1 MNATLSH
8 FFRLTLGLLL
18 LLTLLSSAAPLFAAD
33 AAQSVFPPS
42 PGAGEGRGGG
52 IEPID
57 VVVLLDDSGSMATCW
72 PWPREGLP
80 HNPPCQFPSVNQPS
94 DPDELRYSAARLLI
108 HLADEED
115 RIAVV
120 RFDSRAEGVGA
131 LGAMQSAGGSE
142 NRRRLAASLEAPTNY
157 YPRGYTRMDLGLAEA
172 IRLLEASRQ
181 PNRSQYVLLLTDGEP
196 TADGT
201 LPLAAQKQLI
211 RDQFEQLRAA
221 GVLVF
226 PVVLC
231 NPTSG
236 CSGEFLRDQS
246 STALVRDAATGP
258 ELLRVFSELF
268 AEMKS
273 DRSVVT
279 SRDANGSIAFTTR
292 QSQGVQEIAVV
303 SPRAA
308 LSAVRQ
314 DGNPALTASLLND
327 GNVEL
332 NAIAGSVTPGA
343 WTAETSDLSA
353 FAVIRAASYPE
364 LIFPPP
370 SALSSPASVRYYPG
384 GKQPL
389 LVVRGAGPAAG
400 EALLL
405 DGRTPIPTFGK
416 DAGGVDAL
424 GAIPYPTARDEVTI
438 QLGDDDRPLQLR
450 RTFHLEGRADLPR
463 LEIFTPR
470 PDDPGLLDDG
480 RARLQVGF
488 GPGLPVTGLVATAY
502 VSDITDNENGTP
514 VFQGAMTCIARLC
527 INADFTPAD
536 GRSYRVTFLVSAVAD
551 DTRFGDW
558 AETTLSVEPAVYLRG
573 LPSPIDLNRMPPEG
587 WPITVGAGTAE
598 EIGQL
603 TARLSLRRA
612 DTGEAVSQTALNF
625 AMDVPEEGTATGY
638 LRVEGLDLLR
648 PGDYSGEIE
657 LAATTPNGLP
667 MEVKIRPSPSLPVTL
682 NVARS
687 AARIQNPLADFGEVV
702 FDTSPGFRVDE
713 EVLLPV
719 GFEVGK
725 PFRLSAALAE
735 SNCSDLTLTTG
746 ELQPQENGFL
756 LPLRLTSR
764 TPVLPGACFGAI
776 SLSGPSADFDI
787 FPAVVDWRLLVRGLQ
802 WSVVGSLDFGDV
814 GNAGERS
821 TEPLLLRFDGNT
833 PFVVQVR
840 GIEAAGESGE
850 GITELD
856 ASYLESAAVEVTGPP
871 NADGFYEIPVELVA
885 RKAIPHDPLRGSFYS
900 GQVTLAIEGLPGEG
914 RSVPISFRSPTL
926 YQRYV
931 EWWLRPIYSL
941 PLLLCTGP
949 LTLLL
954 LLIFVARARNRG
966 YVEDEEP
973 VVTLPQP
980 DFLPE
985 PANAFVNAT
994 FVDAASAEASPS
1006 EVRWD
1011 SQWGDVDWGF
1021 GGERTPAPSP
1031 AATNGNASG
1040 TGDPWKS
1047 GW

>member
-1 MNATLSH
+1 MASLS
-8 FFRLTLGLLL
+8 T
-18 LLTLLSSAAPLFAAD
+18 AAPLFAAD
-33 AAQSVFPPS
+33 TAQTSVPTGP
-42 PGAGEGRGGG
+42 AT
-52 IEPID
+52 EPID
-57 VVVLLDDSGSMATCW
+57 VVVVLDDSGSMATCW

-80 HNPPCQFPSVNQPS
+80 STPPCNFPSVNEPS

-157 YPRGYTRMDLGLAEA
+157 LPRGYTRMDLGLAEA
-172 IRLLEASRQ
+172 IRLLEANRQ

-201 LPLAAQKQLI
+201 LPLAAQQQLI

-236 CSGEFLRDQS
+236 CSGAFLKDQS
-246 STALVRDAATGP
+246 STALVRDAANAP

-279 SRDANGSIAFTTR
+279 ARDANGSIAFTTR

-303 SPRAA
+303 SPRAS

-314 DGNPALTASLLND
+314 EGNPALTASLLND

-332 NAIAGSVTPGA
+332 NAIAGSVTPGN
-343 WTAETSDLSA
+343 WSAETSDLSA

-370 SALSSPASVRYYPG
+370 SALSSPASTRYYPA
-384 GKQPL
+384 GKEPL

-416 DAGGVDAL
+416 DASGVDAL
-424 GAIPYPTARDEVTI
+424 GAIPYSSSTGEVTI
-438 QLGDDDRPLQLR
+438 QLGDDSTPLQLR
-450 RTFHLEGRADLPR
+450 RTFRLEARADLPR
-463 LEIFTPR
+463 LEVFTPR
-470 PDDPGLLDDG
+470 ADDPGLLEDG

-488 GPGLPVTGLVATAY
+488 GPGLPVEGLAATAY
-502 VSDITDNENGTP
+502 VSDVTDDENGTP
-514 VFQGAMTCIARLC
+514 VFQGAMTCVARLC
-527 INADFTPAD
+527 INADFMPAD
-536 GRSYRVTFLVSAVAD
+536 GRSYRVTYLVSAVAD
-551 DTRFGDW
+551 GLRFGDW
-558 AETTLSVEPAVYLRG
+558 AEANLNVEPAVYLRG

-598 EIGQL
+598 EIGSL
-603 TARLSLRRA
+603 GARLVLRRA
-612 DTGEAVSQTALNF
+612 DTGETVSQAGLNF
-625 AMDVPEEGTATGY
+625 EIDVPESETATGF

-648 PGDYSGEIE
+648 PGNYTGEIE
-657 LAATTPNGLP
+657 LAATTPTGLP
-667 MEVKIRPSPSLPVTL
+667 MDVKIRPSPSLPVSLT
-682 NVARS
+682 VARS
-687 AARIQNPLADFGEVV
+687 AARLPSQIADFGEVK
-702 FDTSPGFRVDE
+702 FDTSPNFRIGQE
-713 EVLLPV
+713 ALLPV
-719 GFEVGK
+719 TFDAGK
-725 PFRLSAALAE
+725 PFRLAASLAE
-735 SNCSDLTLTTG
+735 SSCVGLSLTTG
-746 ELQPQENGFL
+746 DLRAEGERWL
-756 LPLRLTSR
+756 LPVQLISQ
-764 TPVLPGACFGAI
+764 TPVLPGGCSGQI
-776 SLSGPSADFDI
+776 SLTGPSEDFDI
-787 FPAVVDWRLLVRGLQ
+787 FPAAVAWRLQIRGVE
-802 WSVVGSLDFGDV
+802 WSVVGDLDFGDV
-814 GNAGERS
+814 GRAGERS
-821 TEPLLLRFDGNT
+821 TQPLLLRFDGST
-833 PFVVQVR
+833 PFVVQVK
-840 GIEAAGESGE
+840 GIAAAGETGD
-850 GITELD
+850 GVTQLD
-856 ASYLESAAVEVTGPP
+856 ESFLESGAIEVNGEP
-871 NADGFYEIPVELVA
+871 NADGFYEIPVGLVA
-885 RKAIPHDPLRGSFYS
+885 RKTIPQDPLRGSFYS
-900 GQVTLAIEGLPGEG
+900 GDLTLGIEGLPGEG
-914 RSVPISFRSPTL
+914 RPVAISFRSPTL

-931 EWWLRPIYSL
+931 EWWLRPVYSL
-941 PLLLCTGP
+941 PWLLCSGP
-949 LTLLL
+949 LSLLL

-966 YVEDEEP
+966 YVEEAEP

-980 DFLPE
+980 EFAPE
-985 PANAFVNAT
+985 PQNAFVNSS

-1006 EVRWD
+1006 EVRWE
-1011 SQWGDVDWGF
+1011 SQWGNVDWGF
-1021 GGERTPAPSP
+1021 GGEQRTPAPS
-1031 AATNGNASG
+1031 ATAWSSNGSANGA
-1040 TGDPWKS
+1040 GDPWKS

>member
-1 MNATLSH
+1 MNATFSH
-8 FFRLTLGLLL
+8 LFKVILGFALLL
-18 LLTLLSSAAPLFAAD
+18 ASLGSAAPLFAAD
-33 AAQSVFPPS
+33 SAQTSVPTGP
-42 PGAGEGRGGG
+42 AT
-52 IEPID
+52 EPID

-80 HNPPCQFPSVNQPS
+80 TTPPCNFPSVNQPS

-120 RFDSRAEGVGA
+120 RFDSQAEGVGA

-172 IRLLEASRQ
+172 IRLLEANRQ

-201 LPLAAQKQLI
+201 LPLAAQKETI
-211 RDQFEQLRAA
+211 RDQFEQLQAA

-236 CSGEFLRDQS
+236 CSGEFLKDQS
-246 STALVRDAATGP
+246 STALVRDAANAP

-332 NAIAGSVTPGA
+332 NAIAGSVTPGN
-343 WTAETSDLSA
+343 WSAETSDLSA

-370 SALSSPASVRYYPG
+370 SALSSPASTRYYPA

-424 GAIPYPTARDEVTI
+424 GAIPYSTASNEVVI
-438 QLGDDDRPLQLR
+438 QLGDDATPLQLR
-450 RTFHLEGRADLPR
+450 RTFRLEGRADLPR
-463 LEIFTPR
+463 LEVFTPR

-480 RARLQVGF
+480 RARLQAGF
-488 GPGLPVTGLVATAY
+488 GPGLPVEGLVATAY
-502 VSDITDNENGTP
+502 VSDITDDENGVP
-514 VFQGAMTCIARLC
+514 VFQAAMTCVSRLC

-536 GRSYRVTFLVSAVAD
+536 GRSYRVTYLVSAVAD
-551 DTRFGDW
+551 GVRFGDW
-558 AETTLSVEPAVYLRG
+558 AEANLNVEPAVYLRG
-573 LPSPIDLNRMPPEG
+573 LPSPIDLNRMPAEG

-603 TARLSLRRA
+603 TARLVLRRA
-612 DTGEAVSQTALNF
+612 DTGEAVSQAALNF
-625 AMDVPEEGTATGY
+625 AIDVPESDTATGY
-638 LRVEGLDLLR
+638 LRVDGLDLLR

-667 MEVKIRPSPSLPVTL
+667 MDVKIRPSPVLPVAL
-682 NVARS
+682 SVARS
-687 AARIQNPLADFGEVV
+687 AARVQSQVADFGEVK
-702 FDTSPGFRVDE
+702 FNTSPNFRINE
-713 EVLLPV
+713 ETLLPV
-719 GFEVGK
+719 TFDAGK
-725 PFRLSAALAE
+725 PFRLTASLAE
-735 SNCSDLTLTTG
+735 SSCVGLSLTSGDLRAEG
-746 ELQPQENGFL
+746 DRWL
-756 LPLRLTSR
+756 LPVQLVSQ
-764 TPVLPGACFGAI
+764 TPVLPGGCFGQI
-776 SLSGPSADFDI
+776 SLSGPSEDFDI
-787 FPAVVDWRLLVRGLQ
+787 FPSSVEWRLQIRGVE
-802 WSVVGSLDFGDV
+802 WSVVGDLNFGDV
-814 GNAGERS
+814 GQAGERS
-821 TEPLLLRFDGNT
+821 TQPLLLRFDGST
-833 PFVVQVR
+833 PFVVQVE
-840 GIEAAGESGE
+840 GIAAAGETGD

-856 ASYLESAAVEVTGPP
+856 ESFLESASIEVNGAP
-871 NADGFYEIPVELVA
+871 NADGFYEIPVALVA
-885 RKAIPHDPLRGSFYS
+885 RKSIPQDPLRGSFYS
-900 GQVTLAIEGLPGEG
+900 GDIVLGIEGLPGEG
-914 RSVPISFRSPTL
+914 RSVPISFRSPTA

-966 YVEDEEP
+966 YAEDEEP

-985 PANAFVNAT
+985 PANAFINAS
-994 FVDAASAEASPS
+994 FVDAASAEANSS
-1006 EVRWD
+1006 ETNWE
-1011 SQWGDVDWGF
+1011 SQWGNTDWGF
-1021 GGERTPAPSP
+1021 GGNSERTPAPSP
-1031 AATNGNASG
+1031 AATNGTASG
-1040 TGDPWKS
+1040 AGDPWKS

>member
-1 MNATLSH
+1 MNAKLLYLS
-8 FFRLTLGLLL
+8 RLILGLSLL
-18 LLTLLSSAAPLFAAD
+18 LFALSNAAPLFAAD
-33 AAQSVFPPS
+33 AAQTAVPTGP
-42 PGAGEGRGGG
+42 AT
-52 IEPID
+52 EPID

-80 HNPPCQFPSVNQPS
+80 TTPPCNFPSVNQPS

-108 HLADEED
+108 HLADEAD

-120 RFDSRAEGVGA
+120 RFDSQAEGVGA

-172 IRLLEASRQ
+172 IRLLDATRQ

-201 LPLAAQKQLI
+201 LPLAAQKQTI

-236 CSGEFLRDQS
+236 CSGAFLKDQS
-246 STALVRDAATGP
+246 STALVRDAANAP

-332 NAIAGSVTPGA
+332 NAIAGSVTPGN
-343 WTAETSDLSA
+343 WSAETSDLSA

-364 LIFPPP
+364 LLFPPP
-370 SALSSPASVRYYPG
+370 SALSSPASTRYYPA

-424 GAIPYPTARDEVTI
+424 GAIPYSTASNEVVI
-438 QLGDDDRPLQLR
+438 QLGDDATPLQLR

-463 LEIFTPR
+463 LEVFTPR

-480 RARLQVGF
+480 RARLQAGF
-488 GPGLPVTGLVATAY
+488 GPGLPVEGLVATAY
-502 VSDITDNENGTP
+502 VSDITDDENGVP
-514 VFQGAMTCIARLC
+514 VFQGTMTCIARLC

-536 GRSYRVTFLVSAVAD
+536 GRSYRVTYLVSAVAD
-551 DTRFGDW
+551 GVRFGDW
-558 AETTLSVEPAVYLRG
+558 AEATLNVEPAVYLRG
-573 LPSPIDLNRMPPEG
+573 LPSPIDLNRMPAGG

-598 EIGQL
+598 EIGTL

-612 DTGEAVSQTALNF
+612 DTGEAVSQAALNF
-625 AMDVPEEGTATGY
+625 EIDVPESDTATGY

-648 PGDYSGEIE
+648 PGDYTGEIE
-657 LAATTPNGLP
+657 LAATTPTGLP
-667 MEVKIRPSPSLPVTL
+667 MDVKIRPAPLLPVSL
-682 NVARS
+682 SVARS
-687 AARIQNPLADFGEVV
+687 AARVQSQVADFGEVK
-702 FDTSPGFRVDE
+702 FNTSPNFRINE
-713 EVLLPV
+713 ETRLPV
-719 GFEVGK
+719 TFDAGK
-725 PFRLSAALAE
+725 PFRLTAALAE
-735 SNCSDLTLTTG
+735 SSCVGLSLTSGDLQADG
-746 ELQPQENGFL
+746 DRWL
-756 LPLRLTSR
+756 LPVQLVSQ
-764 TPVLPGACFGAI
+764 TPVLPGGCSGQIVLA
-776 SLSGPSADFDI
+776 GPSEDFDI
-787 FPAVVDWRLLVRGLQ
+787 FPPTVEWRLQIRGVE
-802 WSVVGSLDFGDV
+802 WSVVGDLNFGDV
-814 GNAGERS
+814 GRAGERS
-821 TEPLLLRFDGNT
+821 TQPLLLRFDGST
-833 PFVVQVR
+833 PFVVQVE
-840 GIEAAGESGE
+840 GIAAAGETGD

-856 ASYLESAAVEVTGPP
+856 ESFLESASIEVNGQP
-871 NADGFYEIPVELVA
+871 NADGFYEIPVALVA
-885 RKAIPHDPLRGSFYS
+885 RKAIPQDPLRGSFYS
-900 GQVTLAIEGLPGEG
+900 GDITLGIEGLPGAG
-914 RSVPISFRSPTL
+914 RSVAISFRSPTA

-949 LTLLL
+949 LSLLL

-966 YVEDEEP
+966 YGEEEEP
-973 VVTLPQP
+973 LVTLPQP

-994 FVDAASAEASPS
+994 FVDAASAETASA
-1006 EVRWD
+1006 ETNWE
-1011 SQWGDVDWGF
+1011 SQWGNTEWGF
-1021 GGERTPAPSP
+1021 GGGAQRPPVSSP

-1040 TGDPWKS
+1040 AGDPWKS

>member
-1 MNATLSH
+1 MNAKRLH
-8 FFRLTLGLLL
+8 LFRLILGLSLLLATLGN
-18 LLTLLSSAAPLFAAD
+18 TAPGFAAP
-33 AAQSVFPPS
+33 AAQTALPTGP
-42 PGAGEGRGGG
+42 AT
-52 IEPID
+52 EPID

-80 HNPPCQFPSVNQPS
+80 HSPPCTFPSVNQPS
-94 DPDELRYSAARLLI
+94 DPEELRYSAARLLI

-131 LGAMQSAGGSE
+131 LGAMQTAGGSE
-142 NRRRLAASLEAPTNY
+142 NRRRLAGSLEAPTNY
-157 YPRGYTRMDLGLAEA
+157 LPRGYTRMDLGLAEA
-172 IRLLEASRQ
+172 IRLLEANRQ

-201 LPLAAQKQLI
+201 LPLAAQKQSI
-211 RDQFEQLRAA
+211 NEQFEQLRAA

-236 CSGEFLRDQS
+236 CSGEFLKDQS
-246 STALVRDAATGP
+246 STALVRDAANAP

-279 SRDANGSIAFTTR
+279 NRDANGSIAFTTR
-292 QSQGVQEIAVV
+292 QSQGVQEIALV

-314 DGNPALTASLLND
+314 EGNPALTASLLND

-332 NAIAGSVTPGA
+332 NVINGGAVSPGG
-343 WTAETSDLSA
+343 WTAESSDLSA

-400 EALLL
+400 EPLLL
-405 DGRTPIPTFGK
+405 DGRTPIPAFGK

-424 GAIPYPTARDEVTI
+424 GAIPYSGGADSVTI
-438 QLGDDDRPLQLR
+438 QLGDDNRPLQLR
-450 RTFHLEGRADLPR
+450 RTFRLEGRADLPR
-463 LEIFTPR
+463 LEVFTPR
-470 PDDPGLLDDG
+470 ADDPGLLEDG

-488 GPGLPVTGLVATAY
+488 GPGLPVEGLAATAY
-502 VSDITDNENGTP
+502 VSDITEDENGVP
-514 VFQGAMTCIARLC
+514 VFQGAMTCVARLC
-527 INADFTPAD
+527 INADFVPTD
-536 GRSYRVTFLVSAVAD
+536 GRSYRVTYLVSALAD
-551 DTRFGDW
+551 GVRFGDW
-558 AETTLSVEPAVYLRG
+558 AEATLAVEPAVYLRG
-573 LPSPIDLNRMPPEG
+573 LPSPIDLNRMPAEG
-587 WPITVGAGTAE
+587 WPVTVGAGTAE
-598 EIGQL
+598 EIGSL

-612 DTGEAVSQTALNF
+612 DTGEEVRQAALNF
-625 AMDVPEEGTATGY
+625 EIDVPESDTATGF

-648 PGDYSGEIE
+648 PGNYTGEIT

-667 MEVKIRPSPSLPVTL
+667 MEVKIRPSPSLPVSLT
-682 NVARS
+682 VARS

-713 EVLLPV
+713 ELLLPV
-719 GFEVGK
+719 SFEVGK
-725 PFRLSAALAE
+725 PFRLNAALAE
-735 SNCSDLTLTTG
+735 SNCPDLTLTAG
-746 ELQPQENGFL
+746 ELQPQESGYL

-764 TPVLPGACFGAI
+764 TPVLPGACFGSI
-776 SLSGPSADFDI
+776 SLTGPSADFDI
-787 FPAVVDWRLLVRGLQ
+787 FPAVVDWRLLVRGLE

-814 GNAGERS
+814 GRAGERS
-821 TEPLLLRFDGNT
+821 TETLLLRFDGKT

-840 GIEAAGESGE
+840 GIAAAGETGD

-856 ASYLESAAVEVTGPP
+856 AGFLESGAIEVTGAP
-871 NADGFYEIPVELVA
+871 NADGFYEIPVGLVA

-900 GQVTLAIEGLPGEG
+900 GELTLAIEGLPGDG
-914 RSVPISFRSPTL
+914 RAVPISFRSPTL

-954 LLIFVARARNRG
+954 LLILVARARSRG
-966 YVEDEEP
+966 YEEEPEP

-980 DFLPE
+980 EFQPE
-985 PANAFVNAT
+985 PESAFVTAT
-994 FVDAASAEASPS
+994 FVDAAGAEASPAQ
-1006 EVRWD
+1006 EVRWE
-1011 SQWGDVDWGF
+1011 SQWGNVDWGF
-1021 GGERTPAPSP
+1021 GGEERRPVSSP
-1031 AATNGNASG
+1031 AASNSSANGAAA
-1040 TGDPWKS
+1040 DPWKS

>member
-8 FFRLTLGLLL
+8 LFKVILGFAL
-18 LLTLLSSAAPLFAAD
+18 LLTSLSSAAPLFAAD
-33 AAQSVFPPS
+33 ASQTSVPTGP
-42 PGAGEGRGGG
+42 AT
-52 IEPID
+52 EPID

-80 HNPPCQFPSVNQPS
+80 TTPPCNFPSVNQPS

-120 RFDSRAEGVGA
+120 RFDSQAEGVGA
-131 LGAMQSAGGSE
+131 LGAMQIAGGSE

-172 IRLLEASRQ
+172 IRLLDASRQ

-201 LPLAAQKQLI
+201 LPLAAQKQTI

-236 CSGEFLRDQS
+236 CSGAFLKDQS
-246 STALVRDAATGP
+246 STALVRDAANAP

-292 QSQGVQEIAVV
+292 QSQGVQEIAIV
-303 SPRAA
+303 SPRAS

-314 DGNPALTASLLND
+314 EGNPALTVSLLND

-332 NAIAGSVTPGA
+332 NAIAGNVTPGN
-343 WTAETSDLSA
+343 WSAETSDLSA

-370 SALSSPASVRYYPG
+370 SALSSPASTRYYPA

-424 GAIPYPTARDEVTI
+424 GAIPYSTASNEVVI
-438 QLGDDDRPLQLR
+438 QLGDDTTPLQLR

-463 LEIFTPR
+463 LEVFTPR

-488 GPGLPVTGLVATAY
+488 GPGLPVEGLVATAY
-502 VSDITDNENGTP
+502 VSDITDDDTGMP

-536 GRSYRVTFLVSAVAD
+536 GRSYRVTYLVRAVAD
-551 DTRFGDW
+551 GVRFGDW
-558 AETTLSVEPAVYLRG
+558 AEATLSVEPAVYLRG
-573 LPSPIDLNRMPPEG
+573 LPSPIDLNRMPAEG

-603 TARLSLRRA
+603 TARLALRRA
-612 DTGEAVSQTALNF
+612 DTGEAVSQAALNF
-625 AMDVPEEGTATGY
+625 SIDVPESDTATGY
-638 LRVEGLDLLR
+638 LRVDGLDLLR
-648 PGDYSGEIE
+648 PGDYTGEIE

-667 MEVKIRPSPSLPVTL
+667 MDVKIRPSPVLPVSLT
-682 NVARS
+682 VARS
-687 AARIQNPLADFGEVV
+687 AARVQSQVADFGEVK
-702 FDTSPGFRVDE
+702 FDTSPNFRINQE
-713 EVLLPV
+713 TLLPV
-719 GFEVGK
+719 TFDAGK
-725 PFRLSAALAE
+725 PFRLTAALAE
-735 SNCSDLTLTTG
+735 SSCVGLSLTSGDLRAEG
-746 ELQPQENGFL
+746 DRWL
-756 LPLRLTSR
+756 LPVQLVSQ
-764 TPVLPGACFGAI
+764 TPVLPGGCFGQIA
-776 SLSGPSADFDI
+776 LNGPSEDFDI
-787 FPAVVDWRLLVRGLQ
+787 FPASVEWRLQIRGVE
-802 WSVVGSLDFGDV
+802 WSVVGNLNFGDV
-814 GNAGERS
+814 GRAGERS
-821 TEPLLLRFDGNT
+821 TQPLLLRFDGST
-833 PFVVQVR
+833 PFVVQVE
-840 GIEAAGESGE
+840 GIGAAGETGD
-850 GITELD
+850 GITQLD
-856 ASYLESAAVEVTGPP
+856 ESFLESASIEVNGQP
-871 NADGFYEIPVELVA
+871 NADGFYEIPVGLVA
-885 RKAIPHDPLRGSFYS
+885 RKSIPQDPLRGSFYS
-900 GQVTLAIEGLPGEG
+900 GDITLGIAGLPGES
-914 RSVPISFRSPTL
+914 RSVPISFRSPTA

-949 LTLLL
+949 VSLLL
-954 LLIFVARARNRG
+954 LLIFVARTRNRG

-985 PANAFVNAT
+985 PANAFINAT
-994 FVDAASAEASPS
+994 FVDAASAEASPAQ

-1021 GGERTPAPSP
+1021 GGGERRSAPSP
-1031 AATNGNASG
+1031 AATNGNASAA
-1040 TGDPWKS
+1040 GDPWKS

>member
-1 MNATLSH
+1 MNASLSH
-8 FFRLTLGLLL
+8 FLKVILGLVL
-18 LLTLLSSAAPLFAAD
+18 LLSSAAPLFA
-33 AAQSVFPPS
+33 QTSVPTGP
-42 PGAGEGRGGG
+42 AT
-52 IEPID
+52 EPID
-57 VVVLLDDSGSMATCW
+57 VVVVLDDSGSMATCW
-72 PWPREGLP
+72 PWPKEGLP
-80 HNPPCQFPSVNQPS
+80 FNPPCQFPSVNQPS

-157 YPRGYTRMDLGLAEA
+157 LPRGYTRMDLGLTEA
-172 IRLLEASRQ
+172 IRLLEANRQ

-196 TADGT
+196 TADAT

-211 RDQFEQLRAA
+211 SEQFAQLRAA

-236 CSGEFLRDQS
+236 CSGEFLREQS
-246 STALVRDAATGP
+246 STALVRDAANAP
-258 ELLRVFSELF
+258 ELLRVFGELF

-292 QSQGVQEIAVV
+292 ASQGVQEIAVV
-303 SPRAA
+303 SPRAS

-314 DGNPALTASLLND
+314 EGNPALTSSLLND

-370 SALSSPASVRYYPG
+370 SALSSPASTRYYPA

-424 GAIPYPTARDEVTI
+424 GAIPYAAASNEVTI
-438 QLGDDDRPLQLR
+438 QLGDDSAPLQLR
-450 RTFHLEGRADLPR
+450 RTFRLEGRADLPR
-463 LEIFTPR
+463 LEVFTPR
-470 PDDPGLLDDG
+470 ADDPGLLEDG

-488 GPGLPVTGLVATAY
+488 GPGLPVEGLVATAY
-502 VSDITDNENGTP
+502 VSDITDDPNGTP

-527 INADFTPAD
+527 IVADFTPTD
-536 GRSYRVTFLVSAVAD
+536 GRSYRVTYLVSALAD
-551 DTRFGDW
+551 GVRFGDW
-558 AETTLSVEPAVYLRG
+558 AEATLSVEPAVYLRG
-573 LPSPIDLNRMPPEG
+573 LLSPIDLNRMPVEG
-587 WPITVGAGTAE
+587 WPITVGAGTSE
-598 EIGQL
+598 EIGSL
-603 TARLSLRRA
+603 TARLVLRRA
-612 DTGEAVSQTALNF
+612 DTGETVSQAALNF
-625 AMDVPEEGTATGY
+625 SIDVPESDTATGY

-648 PGDYSGEIE
+648 PGDYTGEIE
-657 LAATTPNGLP
+657 LVATTPNGLP
-667 MEVKIRPSPSLPVTL
+667 MDVNIRPAPILPVALT
-682 NVARS
+682 VARS
-687 AARIQNPLADFGEVV
+687 AARLQSQVADFGEVK
-702 FDTSPGFRVDE
+702 FDTSPNFRISQE
-713 EVLLPV
+713 TLLPIT
-719 GFEVGK
+719 FEAGK
-725 PFRLSAALAE
+725 PFRLAAALAE
-735 SNCSDLTLTTG
+735 SSCVGLSLTTG
-746 ELQPQENGFL
+746 ELRAEGERWL
-756 LPLRLTSR
+756 LPVQLISQ
-764 TPVLPGACFGAI
+764 TPVLPGGCSGQI
-776 SLSGPSADFDI
+776 RLTGPSEDFDI
-787 FPAVVDWRLLVRGLQ
+787 FPSSVEWRLQIRGVE
-802 WSVVGSLDFGDV
+802 WSVVGDLDFGDV
-814 GNAGERS
+814 GRAGERS
-821 TEPLLLRFDGNT
+821 TQSLLLRFDGKT
-833 PFVVQVR
+833 PFVVQVM
-840 GIEAAGESGE
+840 GIAAAGETGD
-850 GITELD
+850 GVTQLD
-856 ASYLESAAVEVTGPP
+856 ESFLESGAIEVNGAP
-871 NADGFYEIPVELVA
+871 NADGFYEIPVGLVA
-885 RKAIPHDPLRGSFYS
+885 RKTIPQDPLHGSFYS
-900 GQVTLAIEGLPGEG
+900 GDLMLGIEGLPGES
-914 RSVPISFRSPTL
+914 RAVAISFRSPTV

-931 EWWLRPIYSL
+931 EWWLRPVYSL
-941 PLLLCTGP
+941 PWLLCSGP
-949 LTLLL
+949 LSLLL
-954 LLIFVARARNRG
+954 LLILVARARNRG
-966 YVEDEEP
+966 YVEEAEP

-985 PANAFVNAT
+985 PANAFVNAS
-994 FVDAASAEASPS
+994 FVDAASAEASPP
-1006 EVRWD
+1006 EVRWE

-1021 GGERTPAPSP
+1021 SGEQRTPAPS
-1031 AATNGNASG
+1031 AAGWGSNGSANGAS
-1040 TGDPWKS
+1040 DPWKS